1 VAVNTGKA
9 VARRGFDPESRYIIL
24 SFHVPAQ
31 QRKAANMGSEN
42 FILSYA
48 RACGSGNLPFS
59 ECGPVWQCGI
69 IAALLV
75 AAIVVL
81 IALRLQ
87 PAPQPAGS

>member
-1 VAVNTGKA
+1 MNG
-9 VARRGFDPESRYIIL
+9 
-24 SFHVPAQ
+24 
-31 QRKAANMGSEN
+31 EN

-69 IAALLV
+69 IAALLT

-81 IALRLQ
+81 IMLRL
-87 PAPQPAGS
+87 PAGTQAASS